1 MQTDQQPTQTGFV
14 ERRANSLTHSPELQY
29 MKPAKDPRHDAEI
42 ARTVTRIL
50 HLTTDIPNDYVVVMV
65 DSGKVTLR
73 GVVDMEYQRLAAN
86 RAIRDV
92 IGVIA
97 VSNHIAV
104 KADGEQVSLFPPSG
118 FTGLAW
124 N

>member
-1 MQTDQQPTQTGFV
+1 V
-14 ERRANSLTHSPELQY
+14 ERRANSLTHSPEIQY
-29 MKPAKDPRHDAEI
+29 ALPAKNARHDAEI
-42 ARTVTRIL
+42 ARTITRIL
-50 HLTTDIPNDYVVVMV
+50 HLTTDIPNDFVVVLV
-65 DSGKVTLR
+65 DGGRVTLR

-92 IGVIA
+92 IGVIT

-104 KADGEQVSLFPPSG
+104 KGDGEQVSLFPPSG